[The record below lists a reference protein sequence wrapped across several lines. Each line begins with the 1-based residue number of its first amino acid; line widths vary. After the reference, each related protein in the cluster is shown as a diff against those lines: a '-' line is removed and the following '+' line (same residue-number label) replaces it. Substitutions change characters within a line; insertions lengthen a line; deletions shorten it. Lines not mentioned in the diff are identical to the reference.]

1 MASTG
6 SNLEAEMAGKIPD
19 INPITAAN
27 PVPKSMFP
35 IPKTNSKSNTLV
47 KIIEINQTKISPIK
61 PPITDKITASNKN
74 WNKIK
79 RFFAPNDF

>member
-6 SNLEAEMAGKIPD
+6 SNFEAEMAGKIPE

-35 IPKTNSKSNTLV
+35 NPNTNSKSNTLV
-47 KIIEINQTKISPIK
+47 NIIAIIQTKISPIT
-61 PPITDKITASNKN
+61 PPITDKITASNRN
-74 WNKIK
+74 
-79 RFFAPNDF
+79 